1 MFTVTLKVASSPQ
14 FVHDRLRVFK
24 TSSSVYFMRRERR
37 FTPTNLW
44 PSPGSRTGWSRRR
57 RRRRRRTAYAA
68 ACSQFSACCWRSASV
83 LAQAVHRPTPGCSR
97 KMNWRLPRST
107 ANTHHRCKKRFF
119 ILVTFVTFFD
129 GFLFFRRFYFK
140 KTLAKFRAASKLTRS
155 TFKITA
161 TKLTYDFS
169 VACRT
174 YRNASP

>member
-83 LAQAVHRPTPGCSR
+83 SAQAVHRPAPGCSR

-107 ANTHHRCKKRFF
+107 ANTHHRCKKTLFYFGHVFYVFNVFF
-119 ILVTFVTFFD
+119 IFQTFFL
-129 GFLFFRRFYFK
+129 FLQ
-140 KTLAKFRAASKLTRS
+140 TLAKFRAASRLTRS

-161 TKLTYDFS
+161 KK
-169 VACRT
+169 
-174 YRNASP
+174 